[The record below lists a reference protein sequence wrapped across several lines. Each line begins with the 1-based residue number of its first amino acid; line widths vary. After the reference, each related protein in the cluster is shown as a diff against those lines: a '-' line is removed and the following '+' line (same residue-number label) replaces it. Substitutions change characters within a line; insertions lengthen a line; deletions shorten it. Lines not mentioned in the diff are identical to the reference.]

1 MVGSAWGPGACALSV
16 LAVTACASYAPD
28 MGRYSELPEPVRL
41 EDTITSED
49 VVLRDPDSEQLVDD
63 WLMRNAGG

>member
-1 MVGSAWGPGACALSV
+1 
-16 LAVTACASYAPD
+16 
-28 MGRYSELPEPVRL
+28 MGRFSELPEPVRL